1 MLLQARRALLSAVLL
16 TLLLALACSGR
27 AKGSAT
33 YYCPMHPQVTSDKP
47 ADCQICG
54 MHLVP
59 KQSAPVPAATTK
71 YVCPMHPQV
80 TSDKPADCSICGM
93 HLVPKQSAP
102 VPAATTKYVCPMH
115 PQVTSDKPADCSICG
130 MHLVAVKVEAGG
142 VKNETSPAGMSP
154 VTLAPEA
161 QARLGLTFGTVET
174 RHMTRTIRAS
184 GRIVADETRI
194 FRIIARVEGFIDQ
207 LFVQYAGQSVRKGQS
222 LLGLYSLNLISLQ
235 QQFLNATPSDGRR
248 YLPPP
253 TPREAPA
260 AEGSERGSEKAPER
274 GEDIQRQRLKYWDFS
289 DEQIDRI
296 LKTGKAENSLILQ
309 APAGGVVTE
318 KNAILG
324 QKVFPGDTLLVI
336 TDLSAVWAEANVS
349 ETDIPSVKVGGP
361 MEVSLPSLPGR
372 TFGGKIKFFLPV
384 LDPQTRTMRVF
395 VEVPNRD
402 LALKPGML
410 GAALLTVDEGERLAV
425 PEGAVMGAGGQ
436 PYAFVD
442 RGSGTLTPV
451 RVTLGA
457 RSAGYYAILSGLE
470 NGDRVVTSA
479 NFLLDSES
487 SLKAALEAVSDT
499 K

>member
-1 MLLQARRALLSAVLL
+1 MLLQARRALLSSVLL

-27 AKGSAT
+27 AKESAS

-47 ADCQICG
+47 GDCQICG

-59 KQSAPVPAATTK
+59 KESRAAQTAATK

-80 TSDKPADCSICGM
+80 I
-93 HLVPKQSAP
+93 
-102 VPAATTKYVCPMH
+102 
-115 PQVTSDKPADCSICG
+115 SDKPADCSICG
-130 MHLVAVKVEAGG
+130 MHLVAVNAQPGG
-142 VKNETSPAGMSP
+142 ARSGATPVGMAP
-154 VTLAPEA
+154 VVLPPEA
-161 QARLGLTFGTVET
+161 QARLGLTFGTVER

-207 LFVQYAGQSVRKGQS
+207 LFVKYAGQSVRKGQP
-222 LLGLYSLNLISLQ
+222 LLGLYSLNLLSIQ
-235 QQFLNATPSDGRR
+235 QQFLNATPSEGRR

-253 TPREAPA
+253 TPREPA
-260 AEGSERGSEKAPER
+260 VAEGSERGADKVPDR
-274 GEDIQRQRLKYWDFS
+274 GEDIQRQRLKSWDFS

-296 LKTGKAENSLILQ
+296 QRTGKAENSLILQ

-349 ETDIPSVKVGGP
+349 ETDIPSVKAGGP
-361 MEVSLPSLPGR
+361 LEVSLPSLPGR
-372 TFGGKIKFFLPV
+372 TFGGRIKFFLPV

-395 VEVPNRD
+395 VEVPNGD

-410 GAALLTVDEGERLAV
+410 GTALLTVDEGERLAV

-442 RGSGTLTPV
+442 RGGGTLTPV

-457 RSAGYYAILSGLE
+457 RSDGYYEILSGLE
-470 NGDRVVTSA
+470 SGQRVVTSA

>member
-1 MLLQARRALLSAVLL
+1 MVLL
-16 TLLLALACSGR
+16 
-27 AKGSAT
+27 
-33 YYCPMHPQVTSDKP
+33 PKP
-47 ADCQICG
+47 
-54 MHLVP
+54 L
-59 KQSAPVPAATTK
+59 
-71 YVCPMHPQV
+71 
-80 TSDKPADCSICGM
+80 
-93 HLVPKQSAP
+93 
-102 VPAATTKYVCPMH
+102 
-115 PQVTSDKPADCSICG
+115 
-130 MHLVAVKVEAGG
+130 
-142 VKNETSPAGMSP
+142 
-154 VTLAPEA
+154 
-161 QARLGLTFGTVET
+161 
-174 RHMTRTIRAS
+174 
-184 GRIVADETRI
+184 
-194 FRIIARVEGFIDQ
+194 
-207 LFVQYAGQSVRKGQS
+207 
-222 LLGLYSLNLISLQ
+222 
-235 QQFLNATPSDGRR
+235 
-248 YLPPP
+248 
-253 TPREAPA
+253 
-260 AEGSERGSEKAPER
+260 
-274 GEDIQRQRLKYWDFS
+274 
-289 DEQIDRI
+289 

-384 LDPQTRTMRVF
+384 LDAQTRTMRVF

-442 RGSGTLTPV
+442 RGGGTLTPV
-451 RVTLGA
+451 RLTLGA
-457 RSAGYYAILSGLE
+457 RSDGYYEILSGLTI
-470 NGDRVVTSA
+470 GQRVVTSA

-487 SLKAALEAVSDT
+487 SLKAALEAVSEN